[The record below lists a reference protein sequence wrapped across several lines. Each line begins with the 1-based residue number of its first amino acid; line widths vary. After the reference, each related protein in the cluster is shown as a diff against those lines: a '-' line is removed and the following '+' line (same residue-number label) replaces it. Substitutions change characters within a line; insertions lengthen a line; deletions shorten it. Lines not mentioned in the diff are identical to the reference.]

1 VDKVRAQ
8 IEPFLSF
15 EGHNAATM
23 VNNYDWTASLS
34 TIDFLRDIGKHF
46 PVNRMLA
53 RDVVR
58 TRLEAGISYTEF
70 SYVLLQSMDYL
81 NLFRDHGVRLQ
92 TGGSDQWGNITA
104 GVELVR
110 RVEGEKVHALATPL
124 VTKADGTKFGKTES
138 GSIWLDAQM
147 TSPYAFY
154 QFWFNTDDRDVI
166 QYLKYY
172 SFRSRDEIEELA
184 KAVEEEPFR
193 RAAQRALADD
203 LTTLTHGEAETE
215 RVKAAA
221 AALFGGGG
229 ELTTLD
235 ASTLTAA
242 LSEAPHV
249 EIPNTSELPL
259 LADRFA
265 ETGLV
270 GSKSEAR
277 RTVGEGGAYVNNER
291 ITDPDARADAQTLLP
306 GGWLL
311 LREGKRNLAGVRVGS
326 A

>member
-1 VDKVRAQ
+1 
-8 IEPFLSF
+8 
-15 EGHNAATM
+15 M
-23 VNNYDWTASLS
+23 
-34 TIDFLRDIGKHF
+34 
-46 PVNRMLA
+46 
-53 RDVVR
+53 
-58 TRLEAGISYTEF
+58 
-70 SYVLLQSMDYL
+70 
-81 NLFRDHGVRLQ
+81 
-92 TGGSDQWGNITA
+92 
-104 GVELVR
+104 
-110 RVEGEKVHALATPL
+110 
-124 VTKADGTKFGKTES
+124 
-138 GSIWLDAQM
+138 
-147 TSPYAFY
+147 
-154 QFWFNTDDRDVI
+154 
-166 QYLKYY
+166 
-172 SFRSRDEIEELA
+172 
-184 KAVEEEPFR
+184 
-193 RAAQRALADD
+193 
-203 LTTLTHGEAETE
+203 THGEAETE

-221 AALFGGGG
+221 AALFGGG

-259 LADRFA
+259 LVDLFA

-311 LREGKRNLAGVRVGS
+311 LRKGKRNLAGVRVGS